1 MNHCLQKMCRMLNTD
16 DLLTALGAGS
26 GVVACDSSGMGGG
39 VITFAFDSLGRGRG
53 VKVGH
58 EGPVEPKGY

>member
-1 MNHCLQKMCRMLNTD
+1 LNTD

-39 VITFAFDSLGRGRG
+39 CYHLCV
-53 VKVGH
+53 
-58 EGPVEPKGY
+58 